1 MTSAFEN
8 MRAFWLDA
16 NNFKTKD
23 TKETPAICVCGIEF
37 CMLDHY
43 QKPKKVFIATS
54 HLGNASMYFENNSP
68 SGIGGV
74 IGKDSKEM
82 KKASFDFLT
91 EAQNCQKNM
100 TKTETL
106 PLPSK
111 IGKIT
116 LFLIGKDGIFT
127 HTENE
132 DSLRNQNNLFCK
144 FYMASQHLIGVF
156 RWQQDNEQ
164 KPAQA

>member
-16 NNFKTKD
+16 NNFKNKD
-23 TKETPAICVCGIEF
+23 NQETPLASVCGIEF

-43 QKPKKVFIATS
+43 QKPKKVFIAAS
-54 HLGNASMYFENNSP
+54 YLGNASMYFENNSK
-68 SGIGGV
+68 SGIGGF
-74 IGKDSKEM
+74 IGNNSKEI
-82 KKASFDFLT
+82 KEAAFNFLT

-100 TKTETL
+100 QKQESL
-106 PLPSK
+106 PLPTE

-116 LFLIGKDGIFT
+116 LFLIGKKGLFTYTEKEETLRDKNNIFY
-127 HTENE
+127 
-132 DSLRNQNNLFCK
+132 K

-156 RWQQDNEQ
+156 RLQQANQE

>member
-23 TKETPAICVCGIEF
+23 TNETPATCVCGIEF

-43 QKPKKVFIATS
+43 QKPKKVFIAAS
-54 HLGNASMYFENNSP
+54 YLGNASMYFENNSK
-68 SGIGGV
+68 SGIGGF
-74 IGKDSKEM
+74 IGNTSKEI
-82 KKASFDFLT
+82 KEASFNFLK
-91 EAQNCQKNM
+91 EAQECQKNM
-100 TKTETL
+100 TKKDSL
-106 PLPSK
+106 PLPTE

-116 LFLIGKDGIFT
+116 FFAIGKDGLFT
-127 HTENE
+127 FTEKE
-132 DSLRNQNNLFCK
+132 ESLRDKNNLFYK

-156 RWQQDNEQ
+156 RLQQDNQQ

>member
-23 TKETPAICVCGIEF
+23 TNETPATCVCGIEF

-43 QKPKKVFIATS
+43 QKPKKIFIAAS
-54 HLGNASMYFENNSP
+54 FLGNASMYFENNSK

-74 IGKDSKEM
+74 IGGDSKEM
-82 KKASFDFLT
+82 KKAAFDFLT

-100 TKTETL
+100 QKTDIL
-106 PLPSK
+106 PLPEE

-116 LFLIGKDGIFT
+116 LFIVGKDGVFA
-127 HTENE
+127 HTESE
-132 DSLRNQNNLFCK
+132 ETLRNQNNPFYK
-144 FYMASQHLIGVF
+144 FFAASQKLIGVF
-156 RWQQDNEQ
+156 RWQQDNAQ

>member
-23 TKETPAICVCGIEF
+23 NQETPQVSVCGIEF

-43 QKPKKVFIATS
+43 QKPKKVFIAAS
-54 HLGNASMYFENNSP
+54 HLGNASMYFENNSK

-74 IGKDSKEM
+74 IGADTKEM
-82 KKASFDFLT
+82 KNAIFNFLK

-100 TKTETL
+100 QKVDTL
-106 PLPSK
+106 PLPSE

-116 LFLIGKDGIFT
+116 LFIIGKDGIFSY
-127 HTENE
+127 TEKE
-132 DSLRNQNNLFCK
+132 ETLRDKNNLFFK
-144 FYMASQHLIGVF
+144 FYAESQHLIGVF
-156 RWQQDNEQ
+156 RLQQENQEN
-164 KPAQA
+164 PAQA

>member
-23 TKETPAICVCGIEF
+23 TNEIPATCVCGIEF

-43 QKPKKVFIATS
+43 QKPKKVFIAAS
-54 HLGNASMYFENNSP
+54 HLGNASMYFENNSK

-74 IGKDSKEM
+74 IGGDSKEM
-82 KKASFDFLT
+82 KKAAFDFLT

-100 TKTETL
+100 QKVDTL
-106 PLPSK
+106 PLPEE

-116 LFLIGKDGIFT
+116 LFLLGKDGIFV
-127 HTENE
+127 HTESE
-132 DSLRNQNNLFCK
+132 DTLRNQNNFFYK
-144 FYMASQHLIGVF
+144 FFAASQKLIGVF
-156 RWQQDNEQ
+156 RWQQDNAQ